1 MARLSNKSAQ
11 RIASL
16 FNSITVAETMRAR
29 VDADGKRVYNW
40 DVWTDA
46 IAKAALSLYNEFG
59 IHAVGVESAVED
71 YQAREIERQHRARM
85 DALAL
90 RVSMAAE
97 QRDGIGA

>member
-46 IAKAALSLYNEFG
+46 IAKAALSLYEEFG
-59 IHAVGVESAVED
+59 IHAVGVESAIED
-71 YQAREIERQHRARM
+71 YTARKLDREHRARM

-97 QRDGIGA
+97 QRAGIGA

>member
-1 MARLSNKSAQ
+1 MARLSLKTAK

-16 FNSITVAETMRAR
+16 FNSISVAETMRSR
-29 VDADGKRVYNW
+29 KDADGKYVYDF

-46 IAKAALSLYNEFG
+46 IAKAALDLYEEFG
-59 IHAVGVESAVED
+59 IHAVGVESAVEA
-71 YQAREIERQHRARM
+71 YNARKAERAHRARM

-97 QRDGIGA
+97 QRAGIGA